1 MEKNPSPDPPFISHY
16 AIIQGE
22 MGLFLT
28 FSVFELQRG
37 YLYQNGVEFRQ
48 KVIGAGLNLFWGHLH
63 YFSGGIWTFPLL
75 SDTYASAPIAERA
88 IQIQLLVFLP
98 PPNAYMLF

>member
-1 MEKNPSPDPPFISHY
+1 MEKNSSPDPPFISHY

-22 MGLFLT
+22 MGIFLT

-48 KVIGAGLNLFWGHLH
+48 KVIGAGLNLVIFTTSQGYMDLSPAVGHVRECPH
-63 YFSGGIWTFPLL
+63 SGTRYL
-75 SDTYASAPIAERA
+75 DTS
-88 IQIQLLVFLP
+88 LV
-98 PPNAYMLF
+98 LFFGP

>member
-28 FSVFELQRG
+28 
-37 YLYQNGVEFRQ
+37 LYQNGVEFRQ
-48 KVIGAGLNLFWGHLH
+48 KVIGAIVNFGPF
-63 YFSGGIWTFPLL
+63 
-75 SDTYASAPIAERA
+75 
-88 IQIQLLVFLP
+88 
-98 PPNAYMLF
+98 

>member
-1 MEKNPSPDPPFISHY
+1 MVKSQSPDTPFISHY

-28 FSVFELQRG
+28 FSVLELQRG

-48 KVIGAGLNLFWGHLH
+48 KVIGAGLNLFSGHL
-63 YFSGGIWTFPLL
+63 YYVLL
-75 SDTYASAPIAERA
+75 RGSMP
-88 IQIQLLVFLP
+88 Q
-98 PPNAYMLF
+98 